1 MIKKTKVYSD
11 QKFWMIHLADK
22 RLFSAFKVL
31 KEKASIIHQDYI
43 SIILSVSRLAKNG
56 ERSLKKSRILLLS
69 RVLKWN
75 TYMTKSRW
83 ENEYDRINTTTNINN

>member
-11 QKFWMIHLADK
+11 QKFRMIYLADK

-56 ERSLKKSRILLLS
+56 ERSLKNLESYYYQQYQRGIL
-69 RVLKWN
+69 
-75 TYMTKSRW
+75 T
-83 ENEYDRINTTTNINN
+83 